1 MSGGGGLR
9 DSTALQGE
17 PRAPCLPLASHRVA
31 AVLLLSELIPI
42 LIKGLPQI
50 RALRKHDLLSPFLLP
65 LNDTVP
71 FPVRIGCLQ
80 IQIQTHRCFPQ
91 PQCCTGHMLSLSSH
105 PSCGTDPWTLLDPS
119 QTPGPMWMWPGSRGT
134 SWTQAY
140 GGSHGAALEG
150 SHLSSMP
157 GCLRPHQPCASNCFM
172 QGDVDTQC

>member
-9 DSTALQGE
+9 ASTALQGE

-65 LNDTVP
+65 LNDMVP

-91 PQCCTGHMLSLSSH
+91 PQRCTGHMLPLSSH

-157 GCLRPHQPCASNCFM
+157 GCLRPHQPCASNFFM